1 MAQVAN
7 ESVKRFAERLG
18 AQTGLS
24 ASVALIAEREGLWLG
39 EITGERVIRQQVAP
53 DLAEKTAGAQYPVF
67 YVYCEKVLN
76 QLREKFRT
84 FSGKVRLAV
93 EVRVSHERLEELG
106 RMTELYAEAVTDVLD
121 RSRGDWGG
129 GLFYGG
135 GYEVVFAAVRRGGKG
150 FVQTAKIGFEIEVSL
165 G

>member
-1 MAQVAN
+1 MSQVAN
-7 ESVKRFAERLG
+7 ESVKRLAERLG
-18 AQTGLS
+18 TQTGLP
-24 ASVALIAEREGLWLG
+24 ASVALLAEREGVWLG
-39 EITGERVIRQQVAP
+39 EVTSDRVIRQQVAP
-53 DLAEKTAGAQYPVF
+53 ELAEKTAGAQYPVF

-93 EVRVSHERLEELG
+93 DVRASQERIEELG

-135 GYEVVFAAVRRGGKG
+135 GYEIVFGAVKRGGKG
-150 FVQTAKIGFEIEVSL
+150 FIQTAKIGFELEVSQ